1 MFFCYLLTKNIR
13 RLDGCKPRQVSLGFS
28 YKIFFFYFNDFDDL
42 MIWVCLRILIILGYK
57 CASLY
62 EKISRKIL
70 ERNKREKTFFLKKKK
85 KIKVRVSFG
94 KIKLLYKNEG
104 KEEEW

>member
-1 MFFCYLLTKNIR
+1 M
-13 RLDGCKPRQVSLGFS
+13 
-28 YKIFFFYFNDFDDL
+28 
-42 MIWVCLRILIILGYK
+42 
-57 CASLY
+57 Y